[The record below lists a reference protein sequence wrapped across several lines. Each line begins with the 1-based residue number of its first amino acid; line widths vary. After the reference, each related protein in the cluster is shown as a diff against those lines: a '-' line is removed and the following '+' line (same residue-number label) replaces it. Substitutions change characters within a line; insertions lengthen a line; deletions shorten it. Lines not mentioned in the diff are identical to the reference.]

1 LINPLPMPGRTGNP
15 ALPAICDVA
24 IVGGGPAGLA
34 AATRLRECGVGSVV
48 VLEREAQAGGI
59 PRHCGHYP
67 FGMRE
72 FHKILRGP
80 DYARRLVARAE
91 AAGAAIYTSTSVVAL
106 KDGPGLTLSTPDG
119 KAELAARR
127 ILLCTGVR
135 ETSRA
140 QRMIGG
146 QRPLG
151 IVSTGALQSMVYL
164 AGTKPFQRPV
174 IVGSELVS
182 FSAIL
187 TCRHA
192 GMRPI
197 AMIEEA
203 NRVTAWRASGAL
215 PRVLGIPLLL
225 QTELLAI
232 CGQERVEAVRLRD
245 RNAVERTLETDGVI
259 LTGKFLP
266 EASLMR
272 MGHLAVDPGSG
283 GPAVDQY
290 GRCSDPDFFAAGNL
304 LRPVETAGWSWRE
317 GVGAAEMIAESLA
330 DALPET
336 ENRIAIEI
344 DDPSIKLAVPQTISQ
359 PMYQSGFTGRSG
371 MDHIQ
376 LRFARAAS
384 GRLTVRDGETE
395 IWSKAVSGLPERRV
409 LLPLRAI
416 AQKAGGRRI
425 SIGMKKDG

>member
-1 LINPLPMPGRTGNP
+1 M
-15 ALPAICDVA
+15 PAICDVA

-34 AATRLRECGVGSVV
+34 AATRLRQCGVGSVV
-48 VLEREAQAGGI
+48 VLERELQAGGI

-72 FHKILRGP
+72 FHKLLRGP

-91 AAGAAIYTSTSVVAL
+91 AAGVAIHTSTSVVAL
-106 KDGPGLTLSTPDG
+106 KEGPGLTLSTPEG

-182 FSAIL
+182 LSAIL

-192 GMRPI
+192 GIRPL
-197 AMIEEA
+197 AMVEEA
-203 NRVTAWRASGAL
+203 DRVTAWRASSAL
-215 PRVLGIPLLL
+215 PRLLGIPLLL
-225 QTELLAI
+225 ETELTAI
-232 CGQERVEAVRLRD
+232 CGHERVEAVRLSDRD
-245 RNAVERTLETDGVI
+245 GGERTLETDGVI
-259 LTGKFLP
+259 VTGRFQP

-283 GPAVDQY
+283 GPVIDQY

-317 GVGAAEMIAESLA
+317 GVCAAEAIAESLA
-330 DALPET
+330 GTLPET
-336 ENRIAIEI
+336 ETRITIEI
-344 DDPSIKLAVPQTISQ
+344 DHPAIKLAVPQTVSL
-359 PMYQSGFTGRSG
+359 PLDQSGLAGRSG

-376 LRFARAAS
+376 LRFARAAP
-384 GRLTVRDGETE
+384 GRLTVLDGETE
-395 IWSKAVSGLPERRV
+395 VWSKAVSGLPERRV
-409 LLPLRAI
+409 LIPLRAI
-416 AQKAGGRRI
+416 AQKAGGRRL
-425 SIGMKKDG
+425 SIGVRKGG